1 MIAKFKLPGLVL
13 LAAFSLS
20 ACSTSKVVQT
30 EQVGDN
36 SLSCAQIMQELQEAK
51 RFENEAQ
58 SKKGITGTNVAA
70 AALFWPALI
79 VTYASAEEAENA
91 ARTRQTNL
99 VRLANQKNCTAQ

>member
-1 MIAKFKLPGLVL
+1 MITKSKLPLIAL

-30 EQVGDN
+30 EQIGDEQ
-36 SLSCAQIMQELQEAK
+36 LSCAQIMQEIQEAK
-51 RFENEAQ
+51 RFEDEAQ

-79 VTYASAEEAENA
+79 VTYSSAEEAENA

-99 VRLANQKNCTAQ
+99 VRIANQKNCAAQ

>member
-1 MIAKFKLPGLVL
+1 MNMKSKLPVIAL

-30 EQVGDN
+30 EQVGDHN
-36 SLSCAQIMQELQEAK
+36 LTCEQINAELQEAK
-51 RFENEAQ
+51 RFEDEAQ

-79 VTYASAEEAENA
+79 VTYSSAEEAANA

-99 VRLANQKNCTAQ
+99 VRIANEKKCSGQ